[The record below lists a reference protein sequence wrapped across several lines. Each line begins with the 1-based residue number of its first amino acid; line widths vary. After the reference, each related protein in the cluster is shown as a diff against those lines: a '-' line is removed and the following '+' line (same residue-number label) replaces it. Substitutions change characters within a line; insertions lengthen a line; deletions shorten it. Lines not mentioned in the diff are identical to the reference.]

1 LKGRELIPALC
12 FSENSRPNPSL
23 KRLFSQQQLGFKHP
37 TFEFTQ
43 HCEGFMWDGTSGSS
57 FNLGFSEQLKFQR
70 LARLLFRNFYI
81 ALVTLLCVFFSSTQ
95 TQAQSGESSIS
106 AYAEAIKKSTI
117 AERITAMDHYL
128 SIAGG
133 SNLKVD
139 ALEFLIWDHLRLN
152 HQSQSVQ
159 RAQQLIGIAPANPI
173 AMAVLNQNA
182 PATPLGKVQAQSQ
195 LASLKSAMNNL
206 DHLSK
211 PEGMVDRNFQVL
223 KQQVAVM
230 LTGATGLC
238 YLQIEDYADARPAL
252 QQAVT
257 NDPNNPQWVYG
268 LALALLNGKNR
279 DQYRGYWYLA
289 RASNLAGGT
298 PQGQQIASYGRTT
311 YRKDGGKDAGW
322 DRFLASAAALDAPPS
337 AEGTTVASASTA
349 NPANSRA
356 TSTTAANSNSSNTNT
371 ASAQPAQ
378 PTASQPSTKASTT
391 NSSKSSSDK
400 TSFDKTKTSSGFE
413 ATLHEPLRPEPANA
427 PAPPPNRPK
436 VMAAPSEAVSLGIMI
451 ETSLLTNENREAIIA
466 TLKDIV
472 RNMRSNDEACIL
484 VFSDQLDFE
493 QDLTADDKL
502 LEDAIGQIRPK
513 PGKAL
518 LPGIAFAA
526 GHLKRIGK
534 NANRILLVIS
544 DGRSNQA
551 NADTLQ
557 FRSQVTGVRIDCI
570 GVNAGSTE
578 QALLERLS
586 GYSGGKASFASGP
599 GEFRTVALQMTRTM
613 GIAVP

>member
-1 LKGRELIPALC
+1 
-12 FSENSRPNPSL
+12 
-23 KRLFSQQQLGFKHP
+23 
-37 TFEFTQ
+37 
-43 HCEGFMWDGTSGSS
+43 MWDGTSGSS

-70 LARLLFRNFYI
+70 WARLLFRNVSI
-81 ALVTLLCVFFSSTQ
+81 AVVTLLCAFFSSTQ
-95 TQAQSGESSIS
+95 TQAQSGESSIT

-159 RAQQLIGIAPANPI
+159 RAQQLIAISPANPI
-173 AMAVLNQNA
+173 ALGVLDQNA
-182 PATPLGKVQAQSQ
+182 PVTPQGKAQAQNQ

-206 DHLSK
+206 DHLNK

-298 PQGQQIASYGRTT
+298 PQGQQIADYGRTT

-322 DRFLASAAALDAPPS
+322 DRFLASAAALDAPPN
-337 AEGTTVASASTA
+337 AEGTTIASASAA
-349 NPANSRA
+349 NAANSRP
-356 TSTTAANSNSSNTNT
+356 TSTTAANSNQNSKTSNTNT
-371 ASAQPAQ
+371 ASVQPAQ
-378 PTASQPSTKASTT
+378 PTGSQPSAKSSAST
-391 NSSKSSSDK
+391 SSKSK
-400 TSFDKTKTSSGFE
+400 NSSGFE
-413 ATLHEPLRPEPANA
+413 ATLHEPVRPETANA